1 MANWIRWNGDVQDGG
16 TVNQS
21 IPSSTGVEWG
31 DNSYTWGDV
40 QFISDIADGIG
51 TGSRRARQ
59 DRLNKILDKEPEKK
73 KRLIHLICRIDG
85 TKVYDGEKE
94 VNKETSVSIE
104 KVEMLIK
111 EVLGKVKIKNVI

>member
-21 IPSSTGVEWG
+21 IPTTTDVVWG

-40 QFISDIADGIG
+40 KFISDIADGIG
-51 TGSRRARQ
+51 TGGRRARQ
-59 DRLNKILDKEPEKK
+59 DRLDKLLDKDPEKK

-85 TKVYDGEKE
+85 TKVYDGKKE
-94 VNKETSVSIE
+94 VKEEVDVKVE

-111 EVLGKVKIKNVI
+111 EVLGKVKIKNVL